1 MSKIEITAPF
11 TKVFETFAH
20 NIDTELDC
28 LGEEVINKVISKDLS
43 EKINRVY
50 LPENDPFGIRKP
62 YLKFASLMFN
72 TLYKYWN
79 RVEVF
84 GIDNVPDKGAGIII
98 ANHGGIIPLDAAYI
112 ASAMII
118 EREPPRLVRTLVERF
133 LPRIPYFYTF
143 ISRSGQTVGTY
154 ENAEIILD
162 QGELLQIFPEGAK
175 GATKPYYKYY
185 NLEEFNVGFMELA
198 IRKKVPIIPVGV
210 TGSHEQ
216 APVLF
221 NSKIMAKLL
230 NMPAFPITPF
240 WPLFGPIG
248 GFPLPSKY
256 RIVFGRPMSFSE
268 YDEETINDPEKIQE
282 LVNKVRSEVK
292 HLVDIGLDMRKVP
305 FF

>member
-1 MSKIEITAPF
+1 MSLL
-11 TKVFETFAH
+11 KVFETVAH
-20 NIDTELDC
+20 DIDTEIDC
-28 LGEEVINKVISKDLS
+28 LFEETVDKVINKDLAD
-43 EKINRVY
+43 KINKIE
-50 LPENDPFGIRKP
+50 LPENDPFGIRKS
-62 YLKFASLMFN
+62 YLKYASLIFN
-72 TLYKYWN
+72 YLYKYWN

-84 GIDNVPDKGAGIII
+84 GIDNVPEKGAGIII

-133 LPRIPYFYTF
+133 LPSIPYFYTF
-143 ISRSGQTVGTY
+143 ISRVGQTVGTY
-154 ENAEIILD
+154 ENAEIILE

-221 NSKIMAKLL
+221 NSKLMAKLL
-230 NMPAFPITPF
+230 HMPAFPVTPF
-240 WPLFGPIG
+240 WPLFGPMG
-248 GFPLPSKY
+248 GIPLPSKY
-256 RIVFGRPMSFSE
+256 RIVFGHPMDFSN
-268 YDEETINDPEKIQE
+268 YDEETINDPDKIRE
-282 LVNKVRSEVK
+282 LVNKVQSEVK

-305 FF
+305 FL